1 MLLHSLGIIAKCSNA
16 CDIQLSPLFKKIL
29 LTKKIVLN
37 PLLNKKLSDVTSHQ
51 TFTSFISKE
60 FISYQTKCMQVF
72 REKIRY
78 VITMSTTSG
87 DVRGAHKNS
96 YTDRIWEEL

>member
-1 MLLHSLGIIAKCSNA
+1 
-16 CDIQLSPLFKKIL
+16 
-29 LTKKIVLN
+29 
-37 PLLNKKLSDVTSHQ
+37 
-51 TFTSFISKE
+51 
-60 FISYQTKCMQVF
+60 MQVF
-72 REKIRY
+72 REKARY